1 MDLVELSNIFD
12 LKYGNKFDANKM
24 TFSESGDINFI
35 SRISKNNG
43 CVGTVVKYNGIDPFQ
58 AGLITV
64 SLGGSIL
71 SCFVQPTQFYTA
83 QNVAV
88 LIPKRSMSLNEKLY
102 YCKCISINR
111 FKYNAFGREA
121 NKTLKFLQIPEKTPD
136 WVNENTSSSNSNS
149 IIEPVSSRNVSLDD
163 REFKDFIYSDLFD
176 IKKGKRIVASKL
188 STRGDCPL
196 VAAID
201 KNNGIRDMLDVK
213 PNHDGNTITVNYNG
227 SVGEAF
233 YQENPY
239 WATDDVNVLYP
250 KFELNVFIAMFL
262 ITMIRKE
269 KYRFSFGRKWHKER
283 MKKSMIRL
291 PVNAVGEPDWTFM
304 EEYIKSLPYTKQLM
318 PIRDVE
324 GVQLSR
330 QATQKTFYDY

>member
-1 MDLVELSNIFD
+1 MDLVELNKIFD
-12 LKYGNKFDANKM
+12 VKYGNKFDANKM
-24 TFSESGDINFI
+24 TFLESGSIHFI
-35 SRISKNNG
+35 TRTSKNNG
-43 CVGTVVKYNGIDPFQ
+43 SIGPVMKYNDIDPFH

-71 SCFVQPTQFYTA
+71 SCFVQPNQFYTA

-88 LIPKRSMSLNEKLY
+88 LIPKNSMSLNEKIY
-102 YCKCISINR
+102 YCKCISLNR

-121 NKTLKFLQIPEKTPD
+121 NKTLKILQIPGTPPS
-136 WVNENTSSSNSNS
+136 WINENASCNNISG
-149 IIEPVSSRNVSLDD
+149 IIEPVLSRNISLAD

-176 IKKGKRIVASKL
+176 IKKGKRIVASKI
-188 STRGDCPL
+188 SARGDCPL
-196 VAAID
+196 VASID
-201 KNNGIRDMLDVK
+201 KNNGIRDMLDVE

-227 SVGEAF
+227 SIGEAF

-269 KYRFSFGRKWHKER
+269 KYRFNFGRKWHKER
-283 MKKSMIRL
+283 MEKSRIRL
-291 PVNAVGEPDWTFM
+291 PANAVGEPDWAFM
-304 EEYIKSLPYTKQLM
+304 EEYIKSLPYTKQLV
-318 PIRDVE
+318 PTR
-324 GVQLSR
+324 GAKGASLNR
-330 QATQKTFYDY
+330 QATQKTFYDF